1 VCVAEADNVALPGP
15 AIAAGTRAP
24 KGVVRTYPGVGHFDI
39 YDGPEHE
46 AVVADEVAFLRR
58 HLFLST

>member
-1 VCVAEADNVALPGP
+1 MFVGEADNVALPGP
-15 AIAAGTRAP
+15 AIAAGRRAP
-24 KGVVRTYPGVGHFDI
+24 KGEVRTYLGVAHFDI

-58 HLFLST
+58 HLLLST